1 MRRSP
6 LLRVIDVGFLLLGIA
21 VTIAATNGALHTHET
36 GRTVAL
42 GLLAIVFALVTYRA
56 GRSIA
61 RDWA

>member
-1 MRRSP
+1 MRRRL
-6 LLRVIDVGFLLLGIA
+6 LLRAIDVWFLLMGIA
-21 VTIAATNGALHTHET
+21 VTVVATNGALHTHGT

-42 GLLAIVFALVTYRA
+42 GLLAIVFAVVTYRA